1 MTPIPIKLLHPDAQ
15 IPKYQTASASGMDLC
30 ALSVARVQKN
40 SFTVHRETSNFT
52 SESVGS
58 STIEI
63 EAESRLY
70 VMPRCRVLIGTGISL
85 SIPPGY
91 EGQIR
96 PRSGW
101 ALKDGVTVLNS
112 PGTIDSDYKGEI
124 KVLLINLGHESVEIK
139 RGERIAQLVIAPV
152 VKAELVLVD
161 DLETS
166 ARGTGGFGSTDK

>member
-1 MTPIPIKLLHPDAQ
+1 MIPLPIKLLHHDAQ
-15 IPKYQTASASGMDLC
+15 IPKYQTAGASGMDLHC
-30 ALSVARVQKN
+30 VHPVSAWGNVYAPDLSEP
-40 SFTVHRETSNFT
+40 ETLVPFWRMTACVEQITKIVLSP
-52 SESVGS
+52 GD
-58 STIEI
+58 
-63 EAESRLY
+63 
-70 VMPRCRVLIGTGISL
+70 RVLFSTSISL

-101 ALKDGVTVLNS
+101 ALKDGITVLNS

-139 RGERIAQLVIAPV
+139 RGDRIAQLVIAPV

-161 DLETS
+161 QLETS
-166 ARGTGGFGSTDK
+166 ARGAGGFGSTNK